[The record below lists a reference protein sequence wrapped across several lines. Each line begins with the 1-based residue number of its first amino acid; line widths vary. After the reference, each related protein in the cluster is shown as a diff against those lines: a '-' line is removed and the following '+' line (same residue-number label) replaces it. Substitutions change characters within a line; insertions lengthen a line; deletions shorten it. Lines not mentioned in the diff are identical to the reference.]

1 MSFLSGYGSEQT
13 TPWIHVTWEQAAS
26 PLGYLGGDDKGRME
40 GPTNANIWGG
50 GFTVRSECFP
60 IFLSWVK
67 LSSVN
72 YFPAVKGF

>member
-1 MSFLSGYGSEQT
+1 MSFLRRYGSEQT

-50 GFTVRSECFP
+50 GLYCE
-60 IFLSWVK
+60 I
-67 LSSVN
+67 
-72 YFPAVKGF
+72 

>member
-26 PLGYLGGDDKGRME
+26 PLGDLGGDDKGRME